1 MLKIVACFTNI
12 LITFVSLKI
21 YKMDT
26 FASRLEMLLKMEE
39 LSPNQFAEELGI
51 QRSGLTHLLKGRNN
65 PSYDFISKLINLF
78 PNFNIE
84 WLISGKGKPY
94 KDSTALPA
102 PTPEVDDLPPA
113 FSPEEQEFSLFS
125 APEQTSA
132 PAARQAQDTLFPAEQ
147 QEVTEIFEP
156 SQVSENRVEMP
167 SSAPRA
173 SQSKPR
179 IARIMVFFEDGTYE
193 ER

>member
-1 MLKIVACFTNI
+1 
-12 LITFVSLKI
+12 
-21 YKMDT
+21 MDT
-26 FASRLEMLLKMEE
+26 FATRLEMLLKMEE

-65 PSYDFISKLINLF
+65 PSYDFISKLISRF
-78 PNFNIE
+78 QNFNIE

-102 PTPEVDDLPPA
+102 STPEIDDLPPA
-113 FSPEEQEFSLFS
+113 FSPEEREFTLFS
-125 APEQTSA
+125 AEMPTSE
-132 PAARQAQDTLFPAEQ
+132 PQPRQAQNTLFSTEE
-147 QEVTEIFEP
+147 QEVTEVFEP
-156 SQVSENRVEMP
+156 SQVSENRVDDIP
-167 SSAPRA
+167 ATPRA

-179 IARIMVFFEDGTYE
+179 IARIMVFYEDGTYE